1 MPRKRIYCPQFLTGT
16 EFDWVRNVTPVD
28 TPEKA
33 DIIIFSGG
41 ADINPA
47 LYGCE
52 KHATTYFNEY
62 RDHLEVNCYRNLSP
76 NQVAIGLCRGAQ
88 LLTALN
94 GGKLIQ
100 NVTGH
105 VGCTHSITNG
115 EDRFNIKS
123 IHHQMMYPFDMDKK
137 DYELLFWS
145 TRQLSTKY
153 EGDGILV
160 PEKEPEVVLYHTEN
174 SPVCLAIQGHPEM
187 MDSCEAHRVFND
199 ILKGI
204 L

>member
-1 MPRKRIYCPQFLTGT
+1 MHNKKIYCPQFLTGT
-16 EFDWVRNVTPVD
+16 EFDWIKNVTPVNS
-28 TPEKA
+28 PELA
-33 DIIIFSGG
+33 DIIVFSGG

-52 KHATTYFNEY
+52 KHSSTHFINY
-62 RDHLEVNCYRNLSP
+62 RDELEVSCFNSLSP
-76 NQVAIGLCRGAQ
+76 NQVVVGLCRGAQ
-88 LLTALN
+88 LVTALN

-100 NVTGH
+100 NVSGH
-105 VGCTHSITNG
+105 CGCEHLITNG
-115 EDRFNIKS
+115 VDSFKIKS

-137 DYELLFWS
+137 EYDLLYWS
-145 TRQLSTKY
+145 NKKLSKIY
-153 EGDGILV
+153 EGDGIQE
-160 PEKEPEVVLYHTEN
+160 PIKEPEVVLYHTEN

-187 MDSCEAHRVFND
+187 MRSCEAHRVFND